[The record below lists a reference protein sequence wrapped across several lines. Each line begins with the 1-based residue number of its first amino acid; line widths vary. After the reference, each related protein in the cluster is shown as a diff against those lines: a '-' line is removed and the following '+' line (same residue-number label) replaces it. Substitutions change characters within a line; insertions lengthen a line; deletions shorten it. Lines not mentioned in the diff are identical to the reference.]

1 MIQTTHT
8 YCVYQHR
15 RNDTGE
21 IFYIG
26 IGKRQK
32 RAYAKANRS
41 KRWGAIT
48 NKHGYSV
55 EILLENVSRTEA
67 IYSEMYLISFYG
79 RMDLGTGRLVNMT
92 DGGDGR
98 ENIIVSKETRIK
110 LSTGN
115 KGRKFSQEVCAK
127 RSIVRTGEKR
137 SAETIRNISE
147 AKKAK
152 GLTGANCVFSKK
164 IIDSAT
170 NEIFPSITIA
180 AKELSIDRR
189 YLSNM
194 LEGSRTNKTNLR
206 YLNDSER
213 V

>member
-32 RAYAKANRS
+32 RAYS
-41 KRWGAIT
+41 KQKRNNHWSAVV

-98 ENIIVSKETRIK
+98 DSIIVSKETRAK
-110 LSTGN
+110 LSN
-115 KGRKFSQEVCAK
+115 PYEKRKRSKEAQAALIEFHKGR
-127 RSIVRTGEKR
+127 KR
-137 SAETIRNISE
+137 SAETVRNISE

-152 GLTGANCVFSKK
+152 GLTGANCIFSKT
-164 IIDSAT
+164 IIDT
-170 NEIFPSITIA
+170 ITGITYPSITMA

-189 YLSNM
+189 YLCNM

-206 YLNDSER
+206 YL
-213 V
+213 